1 VRFIFLAF
9 AVVLAS
15 CSGGNS
21 QPAAPSFYQPPKGQ
35 WADSGTST
43 GSEIVRA
50 ISNPFQIAARP
61 SSNNMLY
68 AQPPAPLAIGK
79 TITLDY
85 SINGNATL
93 GVADPKDIPPATIDF
108 FIWERGDNLS
118 GVGQYEFY
126 RWFARSGTC
135 KRNLVIGDHNIVSC
149 KIDLTW
155 ISVFGK
161 PASSNPQ
168 AFQQALSNAFAVGFG
183 LGGQYFAAHGVWTAS
198 GSATFKINSFT
209 VQ

>member
-1 VRFIFLAF
+1 LYWRPVAGAI
-9 AVVLAS
+9 AS
-15 CSGGNS
+15 PPLIRSIS
-21 QPAAPSFYQPPKGQ
+21 QGQ

-43 GSEIVRA
+43 GSEIVGA

-126 RWFARSGTC
+126 RWLAPSGTC
-135 KRNLVIGDHNIVSC
+135 KRNLAIGLPSRIL
-149 KIDLTW
+149 I
-155 ISVFGK
+155 
-161 PASSNPQ
+161 PA
-168 AFQQALSNAFAVGFG
+168 
-183 LGGQYFAAHGVWTAS
+183 T
-198 GSATFKINSFT
+198 T
-209 VQ
+209 